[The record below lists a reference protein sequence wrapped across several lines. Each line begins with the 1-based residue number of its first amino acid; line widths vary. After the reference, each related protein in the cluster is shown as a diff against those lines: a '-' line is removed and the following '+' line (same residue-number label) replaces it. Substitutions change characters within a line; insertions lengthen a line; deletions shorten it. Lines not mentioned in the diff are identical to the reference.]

1 MGLGLGRVDARTAA
15 ALAEAVQ
22 AQSATYGDRSYFANR
37 VPLVQARVMFAAGQ
51 FETAQQTL
59 DIAWQADQ
67 QGLRLH
73 HAQLLAEID
82 LLGAQLAAQR
92 GEEQAAELQS
102 AALSD
107 LPADSVTATRCAQP
121 SRRKSC
127 SPALIH
133 YLRQIDCCWNKR
145 LALCAKPITQN
156 LRCCWRRSAGCGGD
170 IALMALARNSCHP
183 EAPHRLACRV
193 PQRVKSHRLMS
204 LV

>member
-73 HAQLLAEID
+73 HAQLLAEFNCW
-82 LLGAQLAAQR
+82 AR
-92 GEEQAAELQS
+92 S
-102 AALSD
+102 
-107 LPADSVTATRCAQP
+107 
-121 SRRKSC
+121 
-127 SPALIH
+127 SP
-133 YLRQIDCCWNKR
+133 
-145 LALCAKPITQN
+145 
-156 LRCCWRRSAGCGGD
+156 RSAVRSKQRSYR
-170 IALMALARNSCHP
+170 ARH
-183 EAPHRLACRV
+183 
-193 PQRVKSHRLMS
+193 
-204 LV
+204 